1 MAANVKWP
9 RSPNMRLGRRA
20 SATPAELLKP
30 ALVRRGSWSPNFRLT
45 RRSSDSSAIINDKV
59 SKVFLDW
66 KRVHNNSAILSL
78 LFWWISISCAVLCDC
93 FPPRKAPPT
102 RASLFRLVR
111 RKGMSQLFVDI
122 NVFLNNLKKTWTDF
136 FFNQT
141 GGKQKEA
148 DFLQVTTEQSCLT
161 ACLLLQILELKKG
174 LWFVQTNTEHCF
186 SLSYLHKKACFV
198 FWLDRR
204 GSKLWAYFSGNPME
218 LSIKATA
225 FLWACNTR

>member
-1 MAANVKWP
+1 MGANVKWP

-122 NVFLNNLKKTWTDF
+122 NVFLKNKKTWTDF
-136 FFNQT
+136 FFFQSN
-141 GGKQKEA
+141 GRK
-148 DFLQVTTEQSCLT
+148 TERSGFPSSDHGAILSDRMSSAANTWVKKGSLICANKHRT
-161 ACLLLQILELKKG
+161 LLL
-174 LWFVQTNTEHCF
+174 
-186 SLSYLHKKACFV
+186 A
-198 FWLDRR
+198 
-204 GSKLWAYFSGNPME
+204 
-218 LSIKATA
+218 
-225 FLWACNTR
+225 